1 MQPRRVEPATIVPT
15 TRPIV
20 ATCASLHCTV
30 AIKHRQ
36 TMQALAIKSFVP
48 AIRGVAASKAPAKI
62 APLQAHQSYQVD
74 VRDTLVINNHE
85 KTARGRMDGVSCLV
99 SAWVKIPWVNSRA
112 TQPLSN
118 AFLESPAWPFS
129 LAAPTVHVSFPY
141 HRPGDHGMTTS
152 RRPHGLSTPS
162 RITTSQMTSQST
174 SHRNCFLDRSLLARM
189 SRRIA
194 P

>member
-1 MQPRRVEPATIVPT
+1 
-15 TRPIV
+15 
-20 ATCASLHCTV
+20 
-30 AIKHRQ
+30 
-36 TMQALAIKSFVP
+36 MQALAIKSFVP

-74 VRDTLVINNHE
+74 VRDTLVINNRE
-85 KTARGRMDGVSCLV
+85 KTARGRMD
-99 SAWVKIPWVNSRA
+99 WVKIPWVNSRA

-162 RITTSQMTSQST
+162 RITTS
-174 SHRNCFLDRSLLARM
+174 HRNCFLDRSLLARM